1 MNISVT
7 VVRQILVFVIGFV
20 SLLAQGFAEEVVVDF
35 EQAKPGARQTEWVE
49 QGVTFKLA
57 HSPVQT
63 KAAGRITFFPHLG
76 TGHKGIL
83 NAMATE
89 PIAVEARFPSTA
101 SSVTLV
107 LWGSTGCAA
116 RLEAFN
122 AQGESIEVVGL
133 DVIPR
138 RSAPDDPVPFFELK
152 VSKPGI
158 ASVRFSGPRAGEFLA
173 VDELRFT
180 PEVQK

>member
-1 MNISVT
+1 V
-7 VVRQILVFVIGFV
+7 V
-20 SLLAQGFAEEVVVDF
+20 SLRTFLGLIAIGAALRAAGSEREVVVDF
-35 EQAKPGARQTEWVE
+35 EQAKEGTRLTEWVE

-57 HSPVQT
+57 HAPEQT

-83 NAMATE
+83 SAMAME
-89 PIAVEARFPSTA
+89 PIAVEAKFPGPVSA
-101 SSVTLV
+101 VTVV

-116 RLEAFN
+116 RLEALN
-122 AQGESIEVVGL
+122 AEGEVIASSGL

-138 RSAPDDPVPFFELK
+138 RKTPAEPVPLFELK

-158 ASVRFSGPRAGEFLA
+158 TAIRFSGPRAGEYLA
-173 VDELRFT
+173 ADEVRFT
-180 PEVQK
+180 PTPP

>member
-1 MNISVT
+1 MAGATGLARGGGTET
-7 VVRQILVFVIGFV
+7 VI
-20 SLLAQGFAEEVVVDF
+20 DF
-35 EQAKPGARQTEWVE
+35 EKATIGARLTEWVE

-57 HSPVQT
+57 HAPVQT
-63 KAAGRITFFPHLG
+63 KAEGKLTFFPHFG
-76 TGHKGIL
+76 DDHKGIL
-83 NAMATE
+83 NAMAME
-89 PIAVEARFPSTA
+89 PIAVEARFPNAVSA
-101 SSVTLV
+101 VTLV

-122 AQGESIEVVGL
+122 TDGQLIETVGL

-138 RSAPDDPVPFFELK
+138 RKAPGDPVPFFELK

-180 PEVQK
+180 PAAQPSSQELGPR

>member
-1 MNISVT
+1 MT
-7 VVRQILVFVIGFV
+7 VVRQILVLVIGFV

-35 EQAKPGARQTEWVE
+35 EQAKTGDRQAEWVE

-57 HSPVQT
+57 HAPVQT
-63 KAAGRITFFPHLG
+63 KAVGKITFFPHVG

-83 NAMATE
+83 NAMAME
-89 PIAVEARFPSTA
+89 PIAVEARFPGVVSA
-101 SSVTLV
+101 VTLV